1 MLTENPYSRQWAS
14 TLFFQFCGL
23 DNGVNLTLFVGGL
36 SVSSSAEAKGAR
48 ESCPFSRLRAF
59 VIDFSLHVCVFLSV
73 SLPTKGIFVALSSL
87 LRADLHFCRLVVGS
101 FIQNQARG

>member
-1 MLTENPYSRQWAS
+1 MAGGLRLSRRAKILNL
-14 TLFFQFCGL
+14 LFIL
-23 DNGVNLTLFVGGL
+23 SRALFVGGL